1 MVKCFLYA
9 NNKRHL
15 FKYIF
20 FAISSF
26 PIIEKKDQGQTA
38 PLPFFF
44 GFQGQPK
51 IWSQFNKESLCAHY
65 KYSDE
70 LSKIDAK
77 NNGLKLILL
86 DFFNNILGLPLW
98 PGLPPSGGF
107 CTTVWFMWLQKYSD
121 KLSPKDVKN
130 NGLELILI
138 ENYYYSCRGWG
149 SIYGLANFIFVALTV
164 TFEFSDQTVYI
175 R

>member
-1 MVKCFLYA
+1 MAKNKTAKDTHLLKWICFDIWHLNSFWQCLSLCFRQCQWEIKFA
-9 NNKRHL
+9 RGSSNGKRSSYQKSKH
-15 FKYIF
+15 FHICKYIF

-51 IWSQFNKESLCAHY
+51 IWPQFNKESLCAHY

-86 DFFNNILGLPLW
+86 EWLLLGFNLWSGLPHFGGFDSNFWILW
-98 PGLPPSGGF
+98 PKRGL
-107 CTTVWFMWLQKYSD
+107 VQ
-121 KLSPKDVKN
+121 
-130 NGLELILI
+130 
-138 ENYYYSCRGWG
+138 
-149 SIYGLANFIFVALTV
+149 
-164 TFEFSDQTVYI
+164 
-175 R
+175 